1 MCIPYVLTTFFLLGL
16 DGLYLALNQN
26 YLESSISRIQNA
38 PLQINWVGLILCY
51 WILIS
56 GVYYFIVRPNKSYLD
71 AFLMG
76 VFVMGVYET
85 TNYATLTKWKPEMVV
100 MDTLWGGI
108 LFALTA
114 FFVKLSIKKLDLK
127 S

>member
-1 MCIPYVLTTFFLLGL
+1 MCVAYALTAFFLLGL

-38 PLQINWVGLILCY
+38 PVKINWVGLVLCY
-51 WILIS
+51 LILIT

-71 AFLMG
+71 AFLLG
-76 VFVMGVYET
+76 VFVYGMYET
-85 TNYATLTKWKPEMVV
+85 TNYATLIKWKPEMVV

-114 FFVKLSIKKLDLK
+114 FFVKLTIKKMDLK
-127 S
+127 